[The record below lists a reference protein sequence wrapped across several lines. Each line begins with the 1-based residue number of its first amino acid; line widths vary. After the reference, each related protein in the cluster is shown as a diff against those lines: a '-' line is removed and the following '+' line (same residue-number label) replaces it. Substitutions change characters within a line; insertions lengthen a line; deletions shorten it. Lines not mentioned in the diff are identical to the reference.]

1 MAEMET
7 LYKQTNKLTLEIQG
21 LLNRLATSRGGDAN
35 DIENQIE
42 SNLQTIGTNCERL
55 NILVNK
61 EPAHRRQNSKMKVDQ
76 LIYDQRHLEA
86 ALRNYRQ
93 KQMLQKKEEQEREEL
108 LQRKFTAN
116 NGDTSIMIDHALQH
130 NSSLHNA
137 SQGVDDLLGSGSSI
151 LTNLREQRITLK
163 GVHKRILDIAS
174 TLGLSNTL
182 IRLIDKRGTQDK
194 WIVFGGIIVTCI
206 IMFLV
211 VKYLT

>member
-1 MAEMET
+1 MVSHWG
-7 LYKQTNKLTLEIQG
+7 KFI
-21 LLNRLATSRGGDAN
+21 S
-35 DIENQIE
+35 DIESRIE
-42 SNLQTIGTNCERL
+42 SNLKNIVSNCERL

-61 EPAHRRQNSKMKVDQ
+61 EPAHKRQNAKMKVDQ

-93 KQMLQKKEEQEREEL
+93 KQCLQKKEQQEREEL
-108 LQRKFTAN
+108 LQRKFTTN

-130 NSSLHNA
+130 NTQLHNA

-151 LTNLREQRITLK
+151 LTNLREQKAALK
-163 GVHKRILDIAS
+163 GVQKRILDVAS

-194 WIVFGGIIVTCI
+194 WIVFGGILVTCV